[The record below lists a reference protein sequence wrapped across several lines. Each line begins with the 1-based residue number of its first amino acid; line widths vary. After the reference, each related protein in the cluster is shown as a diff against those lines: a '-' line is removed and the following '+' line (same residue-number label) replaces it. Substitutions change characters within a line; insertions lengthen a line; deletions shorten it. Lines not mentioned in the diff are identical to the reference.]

1 MLSNNINYTITVS
14 FYTVLILLFIFYK
27 NISSAYNKNY
37 YNILSQVNSLIIIN
51 SLNLSMPIILIVL
64 GYIYGIQILYCIIIP
79 DILGHLFI
87 ANVLI
92 PYFNKR
98 NIQYN
103 NTFNIYVNKIY
114 NFVFCVYRLLI
125 ILNYIYVYKIL
136 FYTFNNVENQ
146 IINFIILLF
155 VLYLKTFLPNKY
167 YSVINITYYLMLFS
181 LITISYHIYIVNFN
195 DISVFQY
202 KNLFFQNHKNVLS
215 NITFITLFFRF
226 ILVNFSKRLHNMVKY
241 THPNDINLL
250 KDNYNLEIIKTLCIY
265 LIALFFGLILYYI
278 NNYIPPLKIIK
289 YIVDNYTHQLIGFVF
304 FTIFSVCFFVSY
316 IDVIENFI
324 FNIKMIGN
332 NFYTAF
338 FLFIVICFVS
348 IFNSETNIFVRNYT
362 SGLFCYYLFLPV
374 LIDRIKCNTKVTK
387 ISLHFFI
394 STITLIILSIWLN
407 YKYVPLIIS
416 CLSLLVYYLL

>member
-92 PYFNKR
+92 PYFHKR

-155 VLYLKTFLPNKY
+155 VLYLKTFLLNKY

-202 KNLFFQNHKNVLS
+202 QNLFFQNHKNVLS

-265 LIALFFGLILYYI
+265 LTALFLGLILHYI
-278 NNYIPPLKIIK
+278 DNYIPPLKIIK
-289 YIVDNYTHQLIGFVF
+289 YIVDNYTHQLIDFVF
-304 FTIFSVCFFVSY
+304 FYNFFC
-316 IDVIENFI
+316 
-324 FNIKMIGN
+324 M
-332 NFYTAF
+332 F
-338 FLFIVICFVS
+338 FCKLH
-348 IFNSETNIFVRNYT
+348 R
-362 SGLFCYYLFLPV
+362 CY
-374 LIDRIKCNTKVTK
+374 
-387 ISLHFFI
+387 
-394 STITLIILSIWLN
+394 
-407 YKYVPLIIS
+407 
-416 CLSLLVYYLL
+416 